1 MKTAN
6 YFSNIIEFLRNFK
19 EKKENT
25 ITTTDELTHPR
36 FKLTTTNDSK
46 EGSNSL
52 LFLMYS
58 KENET
63 LFI

>member
-6 YFSNIIEFLRNFK
+6 YFSNIVEFLRSFK
-19 EKKENT
+19 EKKERT
-25 ITTTDELTHPR
+25 IATTNELTHPR
-36 FKLTTTNDSK
+36 FKLTTTDVSK
-46 EGSNSL
+46 EGANSL

>member
-1 MKTAN
+1 MSTLNYLAKT
-6 YFSNIIEFLRNFK
+6 FITLKNIRHRRNNLPK
-19 EKKENT
+19 N
-25 ITTTDELTHPR
+25 ELTHPR
-36 FKLTTTNDSK
+36 FGITETDIKTEKKDPK
-46 EGSNSL
+46 SL